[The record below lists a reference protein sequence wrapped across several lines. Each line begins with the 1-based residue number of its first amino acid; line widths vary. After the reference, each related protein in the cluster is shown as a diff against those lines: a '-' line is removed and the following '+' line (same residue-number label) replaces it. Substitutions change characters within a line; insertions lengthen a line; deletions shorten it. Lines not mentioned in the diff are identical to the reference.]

1 MTIGSRWLVVLL
13 LVCGAMSAQ
22 EPQQPVQPTPQSPEA
37 EQPAEPEETP
47 AQSPEA
53 AAMPDLNAPPEYALR
68 IGAGDLLEVKIYDV
82 PEWDSKVRVSNRGV
96 VNLPLVG
103 AIEVAGLTI
112 DEAEDLV
119 AQRYVE
125 GQFLTKP
132 HVSVFVSEYATQG
145 VSVLGEVEKPGVYP
159 VYGPRNLFDVISAAG
174 GVTDKAGKFIDISRR
189 GSLGAPTRIEVN
201 SDGSRAMEGNVPVY
215 PGDTVLVHKAGL
227 VYVVGDVFKPGG
239 FIMENN
245 ESLTVLQAIALAQG
259 TNKTA
264 ALKKA
269 KLIRRTEN
277 GSPVEIP
284 ISLDKILAAKAED
297 MKLQPDDIVFVP
309 YSAGKH
315 VALRSIEAVIQTAT
329 GIAVYR
335 R

>member
-1 MTIGSRWLVVLL
+1 MSICSRCLIVFLALSGVVF
-13 LVCGAMSAQ
+13 AQ
-22 EPQQPVQPTPQSPEA
+22 EPAQPVDPSAVEVPESTEA
-37 EQPAEPEETP
+37 DQAPVHLSGATEAPVVVEPGY
-47 AQSPEA
+47 S
-53 AAMPDLNAPPEYALR
+53 LR

-103 AIEVAGLTI
+103 AVDVAGLTI
-112 DEAEDLV
+112 DEAEDRI
-119 AQRYVE
+119 AKHYVD

-132 HVSVFVSEYATQG
+132 HISVFVSEYATQG

-174 GVTDKAGKFIDISRR
+174 GVTDKAGKFVDISRR
-189 GSLGAPTRIEVN
+189 GEPGPPVRVEVS
-201 SDGSRAMEGNVPVY
+201 SDGARAMANNIPVY
-215 PGDTVLVHKAGL
+215 PGDTVLVNKAGL

-269 KLIRRTEN
+269 KLIRRDPN
-277 GSPVEIP
+277 GSPVELP

-297 MKLQPDDIVFVP
+297 LKLQPDDIVFVP